1 MSNYTKTVQLNI
13 GNEAHRLAGMMKE
26 DSQRLERAVLVILA
40 YHVGRDAAISG
51 QCMLFELQGQGFDL
65 SETRYFREV
74 INSLRKQGMPIGSTG
89 GIKGGYWL
97 CKDWSELGPM
107 LQVQFHDFA
116 MDLLEQEKAMK
127 DGAARMWGPQ
137 MSLIG

>member
-1 MSNYTKTVQLNI
+1 MIKNTNSHLNI
-13 GNEAHRLAGMMKE
+13 GSEAHRLAGMLTDE
-26 DSQRLERAVLVILA
+26 SQALERAVLVILA
-40 YHVGRDAAISG
+40 YHVGREQAISG
-51 QCMLFELQGQGFDL
+51 ARMLFELQGQGFDIND
-65 SETRYFREV
+65 TRYFREV

-127 DGAARMWGPQ
+127 NGAARMWGPQ

>member
-1 MSNYTKTVQLNI
+1 MNTQLNI
-13 GNEAHRLAGMMKE
+13 GAEAHRLANLLDG
-26 DSQRLERAVLVILA
+26 DLQRLERAVLIILA
-40 YHVGRDAAISG
+40 YHVGRENAISG
-51 QCMLFELQGQGFDL
+51 QRMLFELSGQGINL

-74 INSLRKQGMPIGSTG
+74 INNLRKQGMPIGSTG
-89 GIKGGYWL
+89 GTKGGYWL

-127 DGAARMWGPQ
+127 NGAARMWGPQ